1 MACGTKWGSQW
12 GDLQGSRRETR
23 RIARTG
29 LAPETVSDKH
39 FSFITEEYVPRK
51 MKEKRWLD

>member
-1 MACGTKWGSQW
+1 
-12 GDLQGSRRETR
+12 
-23 RIARTG
+23 